1 MHVAETVIVE
11 CRPPFGITSPLS
23 EGQQAEGCHVGREG
37 DRDHGARQQHED
49 GLLLLLLVVV
59 VVVVVVVVLLV
70 SLVLSLVIVLL
81 L

>member
-23 EGQQAEGCHVGREG
+23 EGQQAVGCHVGREG

-59 VVVVVVVVLLV
+59 VVVVVVVLLV